1 MATRQHGHAW
11 NREGNMLTLRVNM
24 APDNF
29 LAPVN
34 FMTPVNSLAG
44 MEHDEQV

>member
-1 MATRQHGHAW
+1 
-11 NREGNMLTLRVNM
+11 MLTLRVNM